1 MMTIIS
7 IILMSLMSLELAA
20 VPLPRPRPRPPRRI
34 HCHRPRPNPV
44 GKAISKVPWQTVLAG
59 GAAASGIVFAYK
71 VSDGIQKGTMEA
83 AGKKPGMFLEKLGGI
98 TGTMQIICAV
108 CLLIAIAYFL
118 WRVYYRRRKPPD
130 SGTDDVER
138 PSP

>member
-7 IILMSLMSLELAA
+7 IILLSLMSLELAA
-20 VPLPRPRPRPPRRI
+20 VPLPRPRPRPPRRV
-34 HCHRPRPNPV
+34 HYRRPRPNPV
-44 GKAISKVPWQTVLAG
+44 GKAISRVPWQTVLAG

-83 AGKKPGMFLEKLGGI
+83 AGKEPGMFLEKLGGI

-108 CLLIAIAYFL
+108 CVLVAIAYFL
-118 WRVYYRRRKPPD
+118 WRVYCKRRKPPD
-130 SGTDDVER
+130 NNNDEK